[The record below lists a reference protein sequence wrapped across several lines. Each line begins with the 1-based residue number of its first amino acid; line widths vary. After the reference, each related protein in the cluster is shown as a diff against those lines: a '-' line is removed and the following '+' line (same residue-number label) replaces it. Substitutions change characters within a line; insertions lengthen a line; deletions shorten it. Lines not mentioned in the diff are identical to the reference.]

1 MGSTP
6 RFIIDVSHAQ
16 PAGSETAQGD
26 ELLLDSY
33 SATVAGV
40 AERVGPAVAHIEVEG
55 PAPGRERARG
65 SGSGFVF
72 TPDGLILTNSHVV
85 NGARSLR
92 MTLPGDVSAVAEL
105 VGHDPDT
112 DTAVIRAAASSL
124 PVVTLGSTRKLRVGQ
139 IAVAIGNP
147 YGFEHTVTAGVV
159 SALGRSLRA
168 HSGRLIDDVV
178 QTDCAL
184 NPGNSGG
191 PLLDARGRVI
201 GVNTAIIPMAQ
212 GICFAVSID
221 TAQWAALQILQHGR
235 VRRGFLGVAGANMP
249 VARRIARHFDLTNR
263 SAVRVMSTES
273 GGPAARAGLQKGDV
287 IVALDGRPVETIDD
301 LHRLLDASRIG
312 LEVEVTV
319 VRRSTRRQFSVRVAE
334 RISS

>member
-1 MGSTP
+1 MGAIP
-6 RFIIDVSHAQ
+6 RFIH
-16 PAGSETAQGD
+16 D
-26 ELLLDSY
+26 ESIGQSSSARATTEDDALLDAY
-33 SATVAGV
+33 SATVTGV
-40 AERVGPAVAHIEVEG
+40 AERVGPAVAHVEVQG
-55 PAPGRERARG
+55 AARNGQAARG
-65 SGSGFVF
+65 SGSGFAF

-85 NGARSLR
+85 HGARALR
-92 MTLPGDVSAVAEL
+92 VTFPGDISSPAEL
-105 VGHDPDT
+105 VGDDPDT
-112 DTAVIRAAASSL
+112 DVAVIRAAASSL
-124 PVVTLGSTRKLRVGQ
+124 PVVELGSTRRLRVGQ

-168 HSGRLIDDVV
+168 YSGRLIDDVI

-191 PLLDARGRVI
+191 PLLDAHGRVI

-235 VRRGFLGVAGANMP
+235 VRRGFLGIAGANMP
-249 VARRIARHFDLTNR
+249 VGRRVARHFALSNR
-263 SAVRVMSTES
+263 SAVRVMSSEAD
-273 GGPAARAGLQKGDV
+273 GPAARAGVEMGDV
-287 IVALDGRPVETIDD
+287 IVALDAHPVESIDD

-312 LEVEVTV
+312 REVSLTLIRRT
-319 VRRSTRRQFSVRVAE
+319 VRREATVRVAE
-334 RISS
+334 RAGS

>member
-1 MGSTP
+1 
-6 RFIIDVSHAQ
+6 
-16 PAGSETAQGD
+16 
-26 ELLLDSY
+26 L
-33 SATVAGV
+33 
-40 AERVGPAVAHIEVEG
+40 RVT
-55 PAPGRERARG
+55 
-65 SGSGFVF
+65 F
-72 TPDGLILTNSHVV
+72 
-85 NGARSLR
+85 
-92 MTLPGDVSAVAEL
+92 PGDLSAPAEL

-124 PVVTLGSTRKLRVGQ
+124 PVVSLGTTRNLKVGQ

-168 HSGRLIDDVV
+168 YSGRLIDDVV

-191 PLLDARGRVI
+191 PLLDAKGRVI

-221 TAQWAALQILQHGR
+221 TAQSAALQILQHGR
-235 VRRGFLGVAGANMP
+235 VRRGVLGIAAANMP
-249 VARRIARHFDLTNR
+249 VARRIARHFELDNK
-263 SAVRVMSTES
+263 SAVRVMSAEP
-273 GGPAARAGLQKGDV
+273 GGPAAIAGLEVGDV
-287 IVALDGRPVETIDD
+287 IVKLDGLSVETIDD

-312 LEVEVTV
+312 REVMLTV
-319 VRRSTRRQFSVRVAE
+319 IRRARRQELHLRVAE
-334 RISS
+334 RLPG

>member
-1 MGSTP
+1 M
-6 RFIIDVSHAQ
+6 II
-16 PAGSETAQGD
+16 
-26 ELLLDSY
+26 
-33 SATVAGV
+33 
-40 AERVGPAVAHIEVEG
+40 
-55 PAPGRERARG
+55 
-65 SGSGFVF
+65 
-72 TPDGLILTNSHVV
+72 TNSHVV
-85 NGARSLR
+85 HGARSLR
-92 MTLPGDVSAVAEL
+92 VTFPGDLSAPAEL

-124 PVVTLGSTRKLRVGQ
+124 PVVELGSTRNLRVGQ

-168 HSGRLIDDVV
+168 YSGRLIDDVV

-221 TAQWAALQILQHGR
+221 TAQWAVLQILQHGR

-249 VARRIARHFDLTNR
+249 VARRIARHFDLANE
-263 SAVRVMSTES
+263 SAVRVMSTEP
-273 GGPAARAGLQKGDV
+273 GGPAARAGLEAGDV
-287 IVALDGRPVETIDD
+287 IVALDEHPVETIDD
-301 LHRLLDASRIG
+301 LHRLLDYSRIG
-312 LEVEVTV
+312 REIVLQVIRRT
-319 VRRSTRRQFSVRVAE
+319 VRRQVSVRVAE
-334 RISS
+334 RVSS